1 MELTNEEALNLL
13 KDTPVI
19 LNSKSKIETLEYSTV
34 LGLAEKALEK
44 QIPKK
49 PIEDG
54 YYDEPAVCPRCGGN
68 VINMLDSDY
77 HFQYCHYC
85 GQALDWE

>member
-1 MELTNEEALNLL
+1 MELTNEEALHLL
-13 KDTPVI
+13 KYTPVI
-19 LNSKSKIETLEYSTV
+19 LNSNSKISTLRYHTV
-34 LGLAEKALEK
+34 LDLAEKALEK

-54 YYDEPAVCPRCGGN
+54 YYGEPAVCPACGGN
-68 VINMLDSDY
+68 VINMLDNDY

-85 GQALDWE
+85 GQALAWE